1 MHSKIWELGIIEK
14 DLGIIVGDDLK
25 WTGHVDRMVGKANR
39 ILSMLKRTF
48 VSSDLLALERL

>member
-1 MHSKIWELGIIEK
+1 M
-14 DLGIIVGDDLK
+14 IVGDDLK

-48 VSSDLLALERL
+48 IGRALERL